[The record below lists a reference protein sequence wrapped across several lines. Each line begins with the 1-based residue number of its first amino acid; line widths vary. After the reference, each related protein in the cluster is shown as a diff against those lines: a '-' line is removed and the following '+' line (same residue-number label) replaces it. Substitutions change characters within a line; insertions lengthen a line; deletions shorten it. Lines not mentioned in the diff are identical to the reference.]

1 VNALPQHAALPVSSV
16 KLHLPISIGDF
27 TDFSCSHDHVLNASQ
42 VVFGR
47 RETPPGFLHFPV
59 GYTGRTS
66 SIIVS
71 GTPIVR
77 PHGQFLNTEQPAKV
91 IYGPTKRLDYE
102 LEVAAVI
109 GKRSSQG
116 ESVLIGDADEYIFG
130 VVLLNDWS
138 GMNQLPAQLAIKLTG
153 S

>member
-1 VNALPQHAALPVSSV
+1 
-16 KLHLPISIGDF
+16 
-27 TDFSCSHDHVLNASQ
+27 
-42 VVFGR
+42 
-47 RETPPGFLHFPV
+47 
-59 GYTGRTS
+59 
-66 SIIVS
+66 
-71 GTPIVR
+71 
-77 PHGQFLNTEQPAKV
+77 LNTEQPAKV